1 MWIHTYNADVIK
13 EKVAGI
19 DAGKLFMSI
28 LSNPSKARKTKEE
41 KELVLVQIEP
51 SCIPAYYV
59 VSLLKIAAFR
69 DALAES
75 RKLTLDRVFQ
85 VDNVDF

>member
-1 MWIHTYNADVIK
+1 MWIHAYNADTIK

-19 DAGKLFMSI
+19 AAGKLFMSI
-28 LSNPSKARKTKEE
+28 LSNPSKARKTKEG

-51 SCIPAYYV
+51 SCFPAYYV
-59 VSLLKIAAFR
+59 VSLLKISAFR